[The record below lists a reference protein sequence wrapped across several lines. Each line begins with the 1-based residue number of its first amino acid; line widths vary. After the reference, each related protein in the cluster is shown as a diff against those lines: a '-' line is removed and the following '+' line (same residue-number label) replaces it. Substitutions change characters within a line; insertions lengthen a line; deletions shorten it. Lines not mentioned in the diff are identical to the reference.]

1 MGHPSHRAPA
11 SVVPVNRVEAARLLA
26 VPLGASGADV
36 EQAFR
41 LAARRCH
48 PDLGGDA
55 QAFRQATE
63 ARAVMLRP
71 PPPDPVRR
79 VIEVVVRC
87 HPALRLLVAVGRA
100 VERRIPPSRPG

>member
-1 MGHPSHRAPA
+1 M
-11 SVVPVNRVEAARLLA
+11 LA

-41 LAARRCH
+41 HAARRCH

-55 QAFRQATE
+55 QAFRRAAE

-71 PPPDPVRR
+71 APPDPVQR
-79 VIEVVVRC
+79 VIEAVVRY

-100 VERRIPPSRPG
+100 VERRVPPSPRR